1 MSCPIYYGLY
11 KISAI
16 ALCYPTIKSTVFGNG
31 HQHKGVLFSGKQ
43 HQQKRIINSFLCS
56 RYFGRDKFRKLM
68 LKISIREGIFCHV
81 CLKCIV
87 FLRRCSSLILFFVL
101 TAWGWG
107 QEGGRKEKHYCCN
120 HFLIIILLF
129 HHPAIY
135 LHFSH
140 GNR

>member
-31 HQHKGVLFSGKQ
+31 HQHKGVLFSAKQ
-43 HQQKRIINSFLCS
+43 HQQKRIIISFLCS

-68 LKISIREGIFCHV
+68 LKISIREGIFCHQ

-87 FLRRCSSLILFFVL
+87 FPRRCSSLILFFVL
-101 TAWGWG
+101 TAWGWA
-107 QEGGRKEKHYCCN
+107 GRREKRN
-120 HFLIIILLF
+120 ALLLQPF
-129 HHPAIY
+129 PDYYLAISSSSY
-135 LHFSH
+135 LSALFS
-140 GNR
+140 R

>member
-16 ALCYPTIKSTVFGNG
+16 ALCYPAIKSTVFGNG

-43 HQQKRIINSFLCS
+43 HQQKRIINYFLCS

-68 LKISIREGIFCHV
+68 LKISIGEGIFCHQ

-87 FLRRCSSLILFFVL
+87 FPRRCSSLILFFCINRLGVG
-101 TAWGWG
+101 AGS
-107 QEGGRKEKHYCCN
+107 REKRN
-120 HFLIIILLF
+120 ALLWQPF
-129 HHPAIY
+129 PNYYLAISSSSY
-135 LHFSH
+135 LSALFSQ
-140 GNR
+140 